1 MSEALAILGY
11 IVMGAAG
18 LSLIAV
24 IVGLP
29 VALWRS
35 MRQAERDDDIAE
47 AIAALAEYDQ
57 YSAPEGGKPR

>member
-11 IVMGAAG
+11 IVMAAAG

-29 VALWRS
+29 VAVWRS
-35 MRQAERDDDIAE
+35 MRQAARDDAVADIASGM
-47 AIAALAEYDQ
+47 DDF
-57 YSAPEGGKPR
+57 SAPEGGTPR

>member
-11 IVMGAAG
+11 IVMAAAG

-35 MRQAERDDDIAE
+35 MRQVARDDAVAD
-47 AIAALAEYDQ
+47 AASGMDDFG
-57 YSAPEGGKPR
+57 APEGGKPR

>member
-1 MSEALAILGY
+1 MSDALAILGY

-35 MRQAERDDDIAE
+35 MRQVARDDAV
-47 AIAALAEYDQ
+47 AYLASGMDDF
-57 YSAPEGGKPR
+57 SAPEGGTPR